1 MAKKKESLITEELDW
16 YETELKEARE
26 YLTNIKLDKLSDR
39 PVKKGTA
46 NGGVT
51 EVMVT
56 KEEIAEHKFRL
67 LAALPKLINSVKE
80 LREKEAEKIELR
92 KGFDEIEGIM
102 NT

>member
-80 LREKEAEKIELR
+80 TICKWLGITNEQIEE
-92 KGFDEIEGIM
+92 EIQQYF
-102 NT
+102 